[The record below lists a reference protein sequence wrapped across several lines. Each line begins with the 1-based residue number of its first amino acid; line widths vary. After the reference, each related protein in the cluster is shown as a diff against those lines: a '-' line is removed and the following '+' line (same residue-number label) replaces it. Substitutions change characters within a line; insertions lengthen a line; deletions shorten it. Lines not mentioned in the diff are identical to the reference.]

1 MGKCALDERKDVKM
15 KKWNKLTIFLIP
27 IGIAVNVV
35 GGQLAIMLK
44 LPVYLDSIGTLV
56 VGALC
61 GILPGIIVAVGT
73 QLINAITLPTVLA
86 YTEIGVLFAILANFF
101 AKWGVFKSL
110 PKSIGCGIII
120 ACVSAGLAVPTT
132 AFFLGGFVGTG
143 ASAIVTALMTAG
155 WGVLPATL
163 VSEQF
168 STETMDK
175 IICLIIVFFILKS
188 IPSRLVVKLPN
199 AKFFIKDVEE

>member
-1 MGKCALDERKDVKM
+1 MEQ
-15 KKWNKLTIFLIP
+15 TYYFLIP

-86 YTEIGVLFAILANFF
+86 YTEIGVLFAILANFLQN
-101 AKWGVFKSL
+101 GVYSNL
-110 PKSIGCGIII
+110 CRSQ
-120 ACVSAGLAVPTT
+120 S
-132 AFFLGGFVGTG
+132 
-143 ASAIVTALMTAG
+143 
-155 WGVLPATL
+155 
-163 VSEQF
+163 
-168 STETMDK
+168 
-175 IICLIIVFFILKS
+175 
-188 IPSRLVVKLPN
+188 
-199 AKFFIKDVEE
+199 DVELS